1 LTRGSRRL
9 LLPIVMSGRIL
20 LIDDEEKDRNTIA
33 QILKPE
39 NYDVIIAENGF
50 EGIKK
55 VKEND
60 WNCVLLDM
68 VLPDINGLEV
78 LKEIIKMKPFLPV
91 IMISKFGT
99 IQNAVVATKI
109 GAYDWLEKSG
119 DKETLLITVRN
130 ALEKDKLQK
139 EIILLKEESLKRFQ
153 MIGISE
159 PIRKIYKFID
169 KIAKTNTNVLV
180 TGESGVGKELVAR
193 AIHNKSNRQMES
205 FVKINCAAIPE
216 TLIESE
222 LFGFEKGAFTDAK
235 AQKKGKLEI
244 AHQGTLFLDEV
255 GDLGLSAQAKLL
267 RFLQEGEF
275 ERLGANKTFTVDVR
289 VIAATNKN
297 LLKEID
303 QKSFRDDLYY
313 RLNVISIF
321 VPPLRERKDDIP
333 VLADY
338 FLEKHCVENGIS
350 KKKLT
355 PDAVEFLKNL
365 PWKGNVRELENL
377 IARVVIFVKSYEITP
392 KDLTQLV

>member
-1 LTRGSRRL
+1 LKK
-9 LLPIVMSGRIL
+9 VMRNRIL
-20 LIDDEEKDRNTIA
+20 IIDDEEADRNAIF

-39 NYDVIIAENGF
+39 NYDVIFAENGL

-78 LKEIIKMKPFLPV
+78 LKEIIKLKPSIPV
-91 IMISKFGT
+91 IMLSKFGT

-119 DKETLLITVRN
+119 DKETILITVRN
-130 ALEKDKLQK
+130 ALEKDRLQK
-139 EIILLKEESLKRFQ
+139 EIALLKEEGLKRYQ
-153 MIGISE
+153 MIGISK
-159 PIRKIYKFID
+159 PIQKIYRFIES
-169 KIAKTNTNVLV
+169 IAKTNTNVLI

-193 AIHNKSNRQMES
+193 AVHNKSLRQTRP
-205 FVKINCAAIPE
+205 FIKINCAAIPE

-222 LFGFEKGAFTDAK
+222 LFGHEKGAFTDAQ

-244 AHQGTLFLDEV
+244 AHTGTLFLDEV
-255 GDLGLSAQAKLL
+255 GDLGIAAQAKLL

-275 ERLGANKTFTVDVR
+275 ERLGENKTIKVDVR

-303 QKSFRDDLYY
+303 QKNFREDLYY
-313 RLNVISIF
+313 RLNVLSIY

-333 VLADY
+333 ILADY
-338 FLEKHCVENGIS
+338 FLEKHCAENGIS
-350 KKKLT
+350 KKRLT
-355 PDAVEFLKNL
+355 PDAVKFLQTL
-365 PWKGNVRELENL
+365 PWKGNIRELENL
-377 IARVVIFVKSYEITP
+377 IARVVIFVKSYEITA
-392 KDLTQLV
+392 KDLTQLI

>member
-1 LTRGSRRL
+1 
-9 LLPIVMSGRIL
+9 
-20 LIDDEEKDRNTIA
+20 
-33 QILKPE
+33 
-39 NYDVIIAENGF
+39 
-50 EGIKK
+50 
-55 VKEND
+55 
-60 WNCVLLDM
+60 
-68 VLPDINGLEV
+68 
-78 LKEIIKMKPFLPV
+78 
-91 IMISKFGT
+91 
-99 IQNAVVATKI
+99 
-109 GAYDWLEKSG
+109 
-119 DKETLLITVRN
+119 
-130 ALEKDKLQK
+130 
-139 EIILLKEESLKRFQ
+139 
-153 MIGISE
+153 
-159 PIRKIYKFID
+159 
-169 KIAKTNTNVLV
+169 
-180 TGESGVGKELVAR
+180 
-193 AIHNKSNRQMES
+193 MES